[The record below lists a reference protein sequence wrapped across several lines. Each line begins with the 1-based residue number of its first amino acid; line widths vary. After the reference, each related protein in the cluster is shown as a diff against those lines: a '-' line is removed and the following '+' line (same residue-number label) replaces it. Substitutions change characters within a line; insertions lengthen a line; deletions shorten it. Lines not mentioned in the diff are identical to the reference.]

1 MQKRFL
7 MKTLGTVLAASI
19 MLTSV
24 PLTAKAGETANT
36 TAEAIDSTG
45 TGYIVG
51 VTSIKNSNCYWSIT
65 EDGTL
70 EITGNG
76 DPGIYISN
84 YNQDRKSV
92 V

>member
-45 TGYIVG
+45 TGYIV
-51 VTSIKNSNCYWSIT
+51 
-65 EDGTL
+65 
-70 EITGNG
+70 
-76 DPGIYISN
+76 
-84 YNQDRKSV
+84 
-92 V
+92 